1 MTTRVQV
8 RTFLTGLLAAV
19 GVAFVTAWILQEL
32 AGSALGPI
40 GIAVLS
46 SVAGVA
52 MAAAIN
58 VRRDGSALFAQRIG
72 DEIDHIMIGA
82 AEAAF
87 FIESIKKKID
97 ADVTSTDAIAV
108 SAGQS
113 ASATEQI
120 AANAERA
127 FQVAGEVHSES
138 VLARAATEK
147 VLLEIHRAEAD
158 ALAASELMAIL
169 QKKSSQISTITEV
182 INQIAAQT
190 NLLALNA
197 AIEAARAGEHG
208 RGFAVVAGEVRQ
220 LAQRTHLATADIGAM
235 VREINQQALLAANGM
250 TALNRRVSGAA
261 GEVGVVNASLVNIE
275 RAATTAEEEV
285 RQIAAASREQVGTS
299 RQVSGA
305 ITDIRDSMISTEADL
320 PGAAAAAMRL
330 SERGETI
337 FDALAQSQAVTQH
350 DAVRVAAQLA
360 ASEIGAL
367 MDNAIVQG
375 QITREALFDRHYVA
389 IPRTNPPKHSSQF
402 DAYTDRAFPPIQ
414 EALLQAMPQLA
425 YAGAVDSN
433 GYFPTHNKKFSQVLT
448 GDYDVDLINNRTK
461 RIFTD
466 RTGKRCGASTNAF
479 LLQTYKRDTGEV
491 MHDLSAPI
499 LVGGKHWG
507 GFRIGYRS
515 AQNN

>member
-1 MTTRVQV
+1 MTTRAQV
-8 RTFLTGLLAAV
+8 RVFLTGLSAAV
-19 GVAFVTAWILQEL
+19 GVACASAWLLQEL
-32 AGSALGPI
+32 VGSVLGPI
-40 GIAVLS
+40 VIAGLASAV
-46 SVAGVA
+46 GVGV
-52 MAAAIN
+52 AAAISA
-58 VRRDGSALFAQRIG
+58 RRDRSGIFAQRIG
-72 DEIDHIMIGA
+72 NEIDHIMIGA

-97 ADVTSTDAIAV
+97 ADVASTDAIAV

-127 FQVAGEVHSES
+127 FQVAGDVHSES

-147 VLLEIHRAEAD
+147 VLQEIHRAETD

-220 LAQRTHLATADIGAM
+220 LAQRTHLATSEIGTM

-261 GEVGVVNASLVNIE
+261 SEVGVVNLSLVNIE

-285 RQIAAASREQVGTS
+285 RQIAASSREQVGTS
-299 RQVSGA
+299 REISSA
-305 ITDIRDSMISTEADL
+305 IAEIRDSLISTDSDL
-320 PGAAAAAMRL
+320 PAAAKAAMRL

-337 FDALAQSQAVTQH
+337 FDALAQSLAVTQH
-350 DAVRVAAQLA
+350 DAIRAAAQLA
-360 ASEIGAL
+360 AGQLGAL
-367 MDNAIVQG
+367 MDNAIANG

-389 IPRTNPPKHSSQF
+389 IPRTDPPKHSSQF
-402 DAYTDRAFPPIQ
+402 DTYTDRAFPAIQ

-425 YAGAVDSN
+425 YAGAVDNN

-448 GDYDVDLINNRTK
+448 GNYDVDLINNRTK

-466 RTGKRCGASTNAF
+466 RTGKRCGASTSAF